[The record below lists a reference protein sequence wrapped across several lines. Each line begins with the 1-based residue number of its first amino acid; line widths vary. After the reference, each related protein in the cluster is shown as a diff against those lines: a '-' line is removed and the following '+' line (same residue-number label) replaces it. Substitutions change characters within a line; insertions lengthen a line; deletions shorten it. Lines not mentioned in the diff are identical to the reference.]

1 MKVLNKKLVQH
12 KFFTFILFAFFI
24 FSCTDTAQKDD
35 NKLSISEKISL
46 EPNNVKLLNER
57 IMSNYSKGKLEAC
70 LFDLEHCIKIDSLN
84 AKNYYLASKIFFEI
98 SKENHTKN
106 DYPNLALEYINKSIK
121 ISQNDAKAFALR
133 GEILLAFGKY
143 KDAIEMFNKSLKL
156 DYNQSNVHLLLGYCF
171 KNLNNIENS
180 IICFYNSID
189 VDPQNVESY
198 IQLGQVYHKKL
209 DTLAIK
215 YYNSA
220 LRLDSKNINTLYNKA
235 LFYQHIKDY
244 NKAIEGYNQLFKYDP
259 FNMSG
264 HYNLGFIHMELEVY
278 DVAANN
284 FSDAIYSYSNFHEAY
299 YSRGI
304 CFENLGNIA
313 QAEVD
318 YKRALEIKPDYTYA
332 KEAYDQLLTKNN
344 KLNYEY
350 SGKNK

>member
-1 MKVLNKKLVQH
+1 
-12 KFFTFILFAFFI
+12 
-24 FSCTDTAQKDD
+24 
-35 NKLSISEKISL
+35 
-46 EPNNVKLLNER
+46 
-57 IMSNYSKGKLEAC
+57 
-70 LFDLEHCIKIDSLN
+70 
-84 AKNYYLASKIFFEI
+84 
-98 SKENHTKN
+98 
-106 DYPNLALEYINKSIK
+106 
-121 ISQNDAKAFALR
+121 
-133 GEILLAFGKY
+133 
-143 KDAIEMFNKSLKL
+143 MFNKALEL

-180 IICFYNSID
+180 INCFYNSID

-259 FNMSG
+259 FNMNG